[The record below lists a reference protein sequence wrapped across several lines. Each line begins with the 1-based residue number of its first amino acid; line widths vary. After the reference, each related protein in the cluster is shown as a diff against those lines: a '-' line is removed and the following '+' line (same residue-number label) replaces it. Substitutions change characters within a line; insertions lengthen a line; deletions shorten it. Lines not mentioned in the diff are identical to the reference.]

1 MELFKHLSHRESD
14 MERSRE
20 ERILGVIKKKA
31 GKNYRQ
37 TYDNLFQKCSLK
49 GVLINAYFNV
59 FACNAEDNKISQICV
74 KYGLLFLSLSFS

>member
-1 MELFKHLSHRESD
+1 
-14 MERSRE
+14 MERGRE

-49 GVLINAYFNV
+49 GVFNQRI
-59 FACNAEDNKISQICV
+59 FQCV
-74 KYGLLFLSLSFS
+74 CV